1 MSWLKQIL
9 SGQLTDGTNWPVW
22 KFQMTY
28 LLQAK
33 GIWGFV
39 DETETLRA
47 GATEQQ
53 RADFKKRQEKTFST
67 LALAI
72 SPAQLYLITSYDTPK
87 PAWDALCEHFEKN
100 TLANKLLLKKQYF

>member
-1 MSWLKQIL
+1 MAE
-9 SGQLTDGTNWPVW
+9 TDIKWSVDRLDETNWPVW
-22 KFQMTY
+22 KFQMTH
-28 LLQAK
+28 LLRAK

-72 SPAQLYLITSYDTPK
+72 SPAQLYLITSYDKPK